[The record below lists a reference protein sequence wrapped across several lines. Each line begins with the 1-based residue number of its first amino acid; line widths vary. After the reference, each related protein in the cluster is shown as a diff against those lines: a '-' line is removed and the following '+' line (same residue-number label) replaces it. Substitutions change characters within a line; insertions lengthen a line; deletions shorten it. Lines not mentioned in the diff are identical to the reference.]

1 MACRCRRPGACW
13 SAPCA
18 RRWNTATRRTA
29 IMACNALCGSAKCNA
44 RHGCRASP
52 SASFDSRG
60 CGLGSVNL
68 QHGKV
73 LLAVADLQV
82 HFAVLYLA
90 EQALAHGRVG
100 GDQHDRLVIQLDLE
114 AGGIGGEE

>member
-1 MACRCRRPGACW
+1 MPNAPLHSTSTRPPDGTGGPRRLKVRGSGLDREAFNRACSLLCQTRPV
-13 SAPCA
+13 
-18 RRWNTATRRTA
+18 
-29 IMACNALCGSAKCNA
+29 ALGGRLYS
-44 RHGCRASP
+44 
-52 SASFDSRG
+52 
-60 CGLGSVNL
+60 LVNR

-82 HFAVLYLA
+82 HFAVLHLA

-100 GDQHDRLVIQLDLE
+100 SDQHDRLVIQLDLE